1 MDPTLLVQDSP
12 IVVVLPTTLRPDFIQ
27 AVGDVDPRVEVVLV
41 SNDEPIPE
49 RVADAAVF
57 FRSYALRREIVDGV
71 VERARALQWMHV
83 PAAGVEAALTPQ
95 VMDTDFAITN
105 VAGVYDVPVAELSLA
120 VMLAAAKCLPNY
132 FAAQREARWLRAAS
146 WDEVKKE
153 RTLPQLMR
161 GSTVAILG
169 FGGTGGTLAEML
181 RPLGVRILAFR
192 RDPRPDPRA
201 DAVYGPDQLH
211 EVLRE
216 ADWVVL
222 SLPLTKETER
232 IIGEPE
238 IAQMKPNAWLVNV
251 GRGRLVDDDALI
263 AALESGRIGGACLD
277 VFTREPLPE
286 DHPYY
291 RLPNVIV
298 TPHIAGAFP
307 ELNEVDREYFVDELR
322 RFIAGEPLKA
332 TIERSKGY

>member
-1 MDPTLLVQDSP
+1 LNDAP
-12 IVVVLPTTLRPDFIQ
+12 IVVVLPTTLRADFVD
-27 AVGDVDPRVEVVLV
+27 AVRDVDPRVEVVLV
-41 SNDEPIPE
+41 SNEDPLPD

-57 FRSYALRREIVDGV
+57 FRSYALRREVVEGV
-71 VERARALQWMHV
+71 VEQACGLQWMHV
-83 PAAGVEAALTPQ
+83 PAAGIDAALTPQ
-95 VMDTDFAITN
+95 VMDTDFVITN

-120 VMLAAAKCLPNY
+120 VMLAAAKCLPAY
-132 FAAQREARWLRAAS
+132 FAAQREAKWLRAAS

-181 RPLGVRILAFR
+181 RPLGVRIIAFR

-201 DAVYGPDQLH
+201 DAVYGPYQLH
-211 EVLRE
+211 EILRE

-222 SLPLTKETER
+222 ALPLTKETER
-232 IIGEPE
+232 IIGEQE
-238 IAQMKPNAWLVNV
+238 IAKMKTNAWLVNV
-251 GRGRLVDDDALI
+251 GRGRLVDDDALV
-263 AALESGRIGGACLD
+263 AALQEERIGGACLD

-307 ELNEVDREYFVDELR
+307 DLNEVDRQYFVDELR
-322 RFIAGEPLKA
+322 RFVAGEPLKA
-332 TIERSKGY
+332 TIERAKGY